1 MSRIDSGSHV
11 TLHYAVRAI
20 LAGTERDIVNTFT
33 HRPATLQVGAGQL
46 APALEAKLTGLSAGD
61 WIDFTFPPGAAY
73 GERNAEL
80 VQTVSRAMFAAN
92 AEPDTDY
99 RPGDIIEFNATRGRV
114 GGVIRQISAAVVTVD
129 FNHPLAGVAVR
140 FSAQVIGVL

>member
-1 MSRIDSGSHV
+1 MSCIDSESHV

-20 LAGTERDIVNTFT
+20 LDGAERDIVNTFA

-61 WIDFTFPPGAAY
+61 RIDFTFPPGAAY
-73 GERNAEL
+73 GERNPEL

-92 AEPDTDY
+92 AEPNTDY
-99 RPGDIIEFNATRGRV
+99 LPGDVIEFNATHGRV
-114 GGVIRQISAAVVTVD
+114 GGVIRQMNAAAVTVD